1 MPLTKTSWPNGWT
14 PDADQVNG
22 DPSGLLRMDNLQ
34 LEETGA
40 LSLVRGIQALSLNI
54 PDWVDKLYSR
64 LIGNTEY
71 IWAALNVTTTYV
83 IRTSNNFASW
93 TAILS
98 SGGSRCA
105 FGEAFGNVL
114 ISSGTQRLKDNG
126 TSTPVQLGLTTPS
139 GPNSAP
145 IINVINQQEFPISG
159 SFAAITGTNFMQEP
173 PTSAQ
178 ITVDGVTLLG
188 SFQQTLPA
196 NTNTINFGIPGLNP
210 NQPNPGNDTF
220 SMLWQPG
227 NPNNFTTFTVSFWL
241 DATGVNAYSFT
252 WNAATDLL
260 QGIDVQTTV
269 TILRSQFTRT
279 GTDGTLDW
287 TTVQSIVFTAQAIT
301 VDKFLAGEA
310 TFVGGQQGSL
320 NSDYTYICYMVAN
333 NGANGPYVAMSG
345 PSPVSAVA
353 SIYNGYASV
362 QLPGTTDPQVN
373 QCWLYRI
380 SVSDQRTSS
389 VPGGIQSGTFVAPAL
404 PQYLLV
410 AMSTPGATVQDT
422 VTDDQA
428 LQQNI
433 PANLNLISLQSVIE
447 PIISMDGLF
456 NTRMLYVTPTVV
468 LLSDSLNPDAYDG
481 RFTLKVS
488 GDAAEQNLFIKTL
501 TNNTMILATTKDL
514 YYISGT
520 LTAQPDGTLD
530 ITVQSIGEAYP
541 PLSSDFC
548 FNEGNVYYVAAD
560 GLRYTTG
567 SNSVR
572 IGGLDL
578 LWQGMNRYG
587 IAGVAIYA
595 GNQAGYS
602 LAYGRGGKL
611 YASLPLLDGT
621 RILAILAL
629 NEQTAASSIYN
640 PAQGKWRLQY
650 TDPVTVYATQTGR
663 VILGY
668 NLSSNPFLKGG
679 VFLLDQGYGIT
690 DPGGGLLAGVPITL
704 QTVCDA
710 NGEPRQRK
718 DTFTLKVI
726 CDTGGDQISVSVN
739 VDNAQDINGHTIWQ
753 FVGYITHTGMS
764 TAYFDMNPFCLG
776 FRYAFKIVDTN
787 LMTRFF
793 KLYELT
799 LEYDPRPPQ
808 LDFMRIQNDNLGSIS
823 RKRIVN
829 YAFVIDTLGNN
840 VIFTPLV
847 DNTATTPATTTINNP
862 VKDTFIHYFTQE
874 TIGTDVGGTLVGGP
888 FEFYGLNLPE
898 IISEKCPVP
907 VKFLVIPANNYGT
920 PSRKR
925 HTSYK
930 FQINTRGAAVTFTP
944 ILDGVAYPTAVY
956 NTTIKQTVEYYFPTS
971 VDVIGIDIGG
981 TLSSISPFEFYGVI
995 TPQQIE
1001 ELPALLKSYYL
1012 PVSNLGT
1019 PARKRLK
1026 TIPIVINTLG
1036 QTVNFT
1042 ITIDGS
1048 QKASLAINTTYKAT
1062 VFYYF
1067 TYDNVGVDFEAT
1079 LQSLGGPFECY
1090 GLSLQDCI
1098 AQTLPTPTEYL
1109 LIPPNNYGTP
1119 SRKRFTSYKFQI
1131 DTRQTQVIFTPIVDG
1146 HIYAPLIFSTNGE
1159 ETIEY
1164 FFTQS
1169 LDVKG
1174 IDIGGVLQGG
1184 PFEFYGPVVPEK
1196 VETLPP
1202 RLESFY
1208 PPHDNF
1214 GTPARKRIRTIPLV
1228 IYTYGQN
1235 VIYTPN
1241 IDGVNY
1247 PPATFNTTYKQTV
1260 YYYFVSDMFGIDV
1273 GGNFQGNYPFEF
1285 YGFLTPE
1292 TVEVLPVPKI
1302 YDQFQPMRFD
1312 RIGKMF
1318 LLRIRLISTG
1328 DTSIPFTIYG
1338 DTNTLPSNS
1347 NAIYSSSFTVVPN
1360 VDTTIEIDLPK
1371 NVNGNILR
1379 LTLGP
1384 TRVPFHRYDVQ
1395 VKVSTSGMES
1405 DSEWRQLR

>member
-1 MPLTKTSWPNGWT
+1 MPLTKTSWPSGWT

-40 LSLVRGIQALSLNI
+40 LSLVRGIQELNGNL
-54 PDWVDKLYSR
+54 PDWVDRFYSR
-64 LIGNTEY
+64 LINNTEY
-71 IWAALNVTTTYV
+71 IWAALNVTSSSIV
-83 IRTSNNFASW
+83 RTSNNFGSI
-93 TAILS
+93 TTVLT
-98 SGGSRCA
+98 GGGARAC

-114 ISSGTQRLKDNG
+114 ISAGTQRVKDNG
-126 TSTPVQLGLTTPS
+126 TTTPVQLGIQTPL
-139 GPNSAP
+139 GIPGTPVITA
-145 IINVINQQEFPISG
+145 INQQQSNIVGTFAPILG
-159 SFAAITGTNFMQEP
+159 TGFISEP
-173 PTSAQ
+173 PASAV
-178 ITVDGVTLLG
+178 IFVDPVTLIG
-188 SFQQTLPA
+188 SFQCTLTP
-196 NTNTINFGIPGLNP
+196 NTNTVNFGIPGLNP
-210 NQPNPGNDTF
+210 NQPNPGNDIF

-227 NPNNFTTFTVSFWL
+227 NPNNFTTLTVSFWL
-241 DATGVNAYSFT
+241 DSTGTNAYSYT
-252 WNAATDLL
+252 WNAATDVL
-260 QGIDVQTTV
+260 QGIDVQTIV

-333 NGANGPYVAMSG
+333 NSLNGPYVAMSG

-362 QLPGTTDPQVN
+362 QLPTSSDPQVN

-380 SVSDQRTSS
+380 SVTDQRTSS
-389 VPGGIQSGTFVAPAL
+389 TPGGIQTGTQVAPAL

-410 AMSTPGATVQDT
+410 AMSTPGAVVQDT

-433 PANLNLISLQSVIE
+433 PANLNLISLQSIADT
-447 PIISMDGLF
+447 IISMDGLF
-456 NTRMLYVTPTVV
+456 NTRMLYVSPTYVF
-468 LLSDSLNPDAYDG
+468 LSDSLDPDAIDG

-520 LTAQPDGTLD
+520 LTALPDGTLD

-548 FNEGNVYYVAAD
+548 FNEGCIYYVAAD

-567 SNSVR
+567 SNSIR

-578 LWQGMNRYG
+578 LWQGMTRYG

-602 LAYGRGGKL
+602 LTYGRGGKL

-621 RILAILAL
+621 RVLCILAL
-629 NEQTAASSIYN
+629 AEQTAASAVYN

-650 TDPVTVYATQTGR
+650 TDPVTVFATQTGL
-663 VILGY
+663 VLLGY
-668 NLSSNPFLKGG
+668 NLSSNMNLAGG
-679 VFLLDQGYGIT
+679 VFLLDSGYGIT
-690 DPGGGLLAGVPITL
+690 NSSGGLIEGVPITF

-710 NGEPRQRK
+710 NGEPRSRK
-718 DTFTLKVI
+718 DTFTLKII
-726 CDTGGDQISVSVN
+726 CDTGNSPVSVY
-739 VDNAQDINGHTIWQ
+739 VSIDNGSFL
-753 FVGYITHTGMS
+753 FVGNITHNGIA
-764 TAYFDMNPFCLG
+764 TAYFNMDPFTLG
-776 FRYAFKIVDTN
+776 FRYAFKLVDVN
-787 LMTRFF
+787 LLTYF

-799 LEYDPRPPQ
+799 LEYDARPPQ

-823 RKRIVN
+823 RKRIIN

-847 DNTATTPATTTINNP
+847 DNTGTVPSTTTVNNP

-888 FEFYGLNLPE
+888 FEFYGLNTQE

-907 VKFLVIPANNYGT
+907 CKFLVIPANNYGT

-930 FQINTRGAAVTFTP
+930 FQINTRGTNVTFTP
-944 ILDGVAYPTAVY
+944 ILDGTAYPTAVY
-956 NTTIKQTVEYYFPTS
+956 NTSIKQTVEYYFPTTT
-971 VDVIGIDIGG
+971 DVIGIDIGG
-981 TLSSISPFEFYGVI
+981 TLSGTSPFEFYGDVK
-995 TPQQIE
+995 PQQVE
-1001 ELPALLKSYYL
+1001 ELPALLQSYYL

-1026 TIPIVINTLG
+1026 TIPIVINTMG
-1036 QTVNFT
+1036 NTVNFI

-1048 QKASLAINTTYKAT
+1048 QKAPLAINTTYKAT

-1098 AQTLPTPTEYL
+1098 AQTLPAPTEYL

-1131 DTRQTQVIFTPIVDG
+1131 DTRETSVTFTPIVDG
-1146 HIYAPLIFSTNGE
+1146 ISYAPLIFTTNGE

-1164 FFTQS
+1164 FFTQT

-1174 IDIGGVLQGG
+1174 IDIGGILTGG

-1196 VETLPP
+1196 IETLPP
-1202 RLESFY
+1202 RLESLY

-1214 GTPARKRIRTIPLV
+1214 GTPARKRIRTIPLT

-1235 VIYTPN
+1235 VVYTPN

-1247 PPATFNTTYKQTV
+1247 PSAIFNTTYKQTV
-1260 YYYFVSDMFGIDV
+1260 YYYFISDMFGIDV

-1292 TVEVLPVPKI
+1292 TVEVLPVPKR

-1312 RIGKMF
+1312 RIGKIF
-1318 LLRIRLISTG
+1318 LLRIRLISTA
-1328 DTSIPFTIYG
+1328 DTSIPFSIYG
-1338 DTNTLPSNS
+1338 DGSPTLPGNTTPL
-1347 NAIYSSSFTVVPN
+1347 YSSQFSVVPN
-1360 VDTTIEIDLPK
+1360 TDTTVEIDLPK

-1384 TRVPFHRYDVQ
+1384 TTSPFHRYDVQ